1 MNRNELSNLTNSAF
15 TKQETA
21 GNPNVQSPYDD
32 EMRQRFQLSTNEI
45 DELKNSLFYVESR
58 LQKELDTNNGLV
70 DKHEQDV
77 KRMVDLERILQ
88 EQIDINKF
96 QTAKIESLTE
106 KILKLEEENKV
117 PVVEEVKETDDR
129 DYKLSQIRIMLMQT
143 RDQLE
148 EVTRERDR
156 YLKDLEVEEESIKE
170 KNAQIKRLKTELSI
184 SENTIDEFVN

>member
-21 GNPNVQSPYDD
+21 GNLNVQSPYDD

-106 KILKLEEENKV
+106 KIFKLEEENKV